1 MSVASSVPPAA
12 VLAYA
17 RSLVGPLLAEPA
29 CQLVGLYLHGS
40 AVLGGFV
47 RSGSDVDILGVL
59 AGPLDRAGQERVGA
73 ALAAVADP
81 APGTGLELS
90 LITAAT
96 AADLGECRFEVH
108 VATGADRKV
117 VAGADR
123 PGDPDLI
130 LHAEVCRRHGYPVH
144 GPSPG
149 AVFGPVPRRRLL
161 AAVHQE
167 VDWGLDHSSLA
178 YAVLNACRAERF
190 AVTGEL
196 VGKVAAG
203 QWALARWPDQPV
215 LAQALHQQRTGR
227 RVEVTEDAARFVA
240 GVRDRLRSG
249 ASEST

>member
-1 MSVASSVPPAA
+1 MSVASSVPPA

-17 RSLVGPLLAEPA
+17 RRLVGPLLAAPA
-29 CQLVGLYLHGS
+29 GRLVGLYLHGS
-40 AVLGGFV
+40 AVQGGFV

-59 AGPLDRAGQERVGA
+59 AGPLDRAGQKRVGA

-117 VAGADR
+117 QAGADR

-144 GPSPG
+144 GPAPG

-161 AAVHQE
+161 AAMHQE
-167 VDWGLDHSSLA
+167 VEWGLDHGSLA

-190 AVTGEL
+190 AVTDEL

-215 LAQALHQQRTGR
+215 LALALHQQRTGR
-227 RVEVTEDAARFVA
+227 QAELTDDAARFVA
-240 GVRDRLRSG
+240 AVRDRLAGPGPR
-249 ASEST
+249 